1 MSASEPP
8 PISST
13 PPPPPPPGSSGE
25 RSVVAT
31 VFLGPQGVR
40 AGWRLLLFA
49 ILFILLQLGTAPLLR
64 PLFHRIAPPG
74 TGLSAWL
81 LLAGDGS
88 AVLLAFLAAFVMGKI
103 EKRTFGAYGLPWR
116 KAFQSQ
122 FWEGALWGFVALSA
136 LLGALAAAHTFSL
149 GSGGLGT
156 RAAVEQG
163 LLWGAGFTAVGFLE
177 EFLFRGY
184 PLATLTDGIGFWPA
198 AALLSLGF
206 GAIHLGNTGESYLGA
221 LMAAGIGFI
230 FCLTVRRTGNLWFAI
245 GLHASWD
252 WAETFF
258 YGVPNSGQVASTHL
272 FSSSSHGSVWLTGGS
287 VGPEG
292 SVLALVVLVVL
303 WVAVDRRFRQVR
315 FPAERTAA
323 R

>member
-1 MSASEPP
+1 MSASNPPPIPATPPEPP
-8 PISST
+8 PGPADT
-13 PPPPPPPGSSGE
+13 AG
-25 RSVVAT
+25 
-31 VFLGPQGVR
+31 FLEKMFFGPLGLR

-49 ILFILLQLGTAPLLR
+49 VLFALLQLGASPLLR
-64 PLFHRIAPPG
+64 MLFRHIAPPG
-74 TGLSAWL
+74 TGLTGWVV
-81 LLAGDGS
+81 LAGDGT
-88 AVLLAFLAAFVMGKI
+88 AVLLAFLAALVMAKI

-116 KAFQSQ
+116 KAFRSQ

-149 GSGGLGT
+149 SPGGLSI
-156 RAAVEQG
+156 RATVEQG
-163 LLWGAGFTAVGFLE
+163 LLWGAGFTAVGFFE

-198 AALLSLGF
+198 AVLLSLGF
-206 GAIHLGNTGESYLGA
+206 GAIHLGNTGESYVGA

-230 FCLTVRRTGNLWFAI
+230 FCFTVRRTGNLWFAI

-272 FSSSSHGSVWLTGGS
+272 FSSSSHGPVWLTGGS

-292 SVLALVVLVVL
+292 SVLAFAVLVVL